1 LTTNH
6 RIQHNFKISP
16 KGPIWNKICELFSV
30 DKSKCV
36 SAISIYNEST
46 NPENTWDGHY
56 EYAVYRPDDAWRG
69 KALNKFE
76 IQPVIDVNKL
86 PEHHY
91 LPFEKA
97 EEFVNYFRNNKLDF
111 PLWLSVADFFLPSK
125 NIQYVY
131 ENHPSVLN
139 SSEMKNFSD
148 MIGIVPERILEY
160 VHHVEEKEM
169 AKSGRSEIVKK
180 ISMSLAL
187 FTKNELKLCL
197 ERENV
202 TFTREQDNKADL
214 VLLLASVLE
223 KKNIDLKTY
232 VNNFQY

>member
-1 LTTNH
+1 MTTNH

-69 KALNKFE
+69 KAFNKFE

-97 EEFVNYFRNNKLDF
+97 EEFVNYFRDNKQDF
-111 PLWLSVADFFLPSK
+111 PL
-125 NIQYVY
+125 
-131 ENHPSVLN
+131 
-139 SSEMKNFSD
+139 
-148 MIGIVPERILEY
+148 
-160 VHHVEEKEM
+160 
-169 AKSGRSEIVKK
+169 
-180 ISMSLAL
+180 
-187 FTKNELKLCL
+187 
-197 ERENV
+197 
-202 TFTREQDNKADL
+202 
-214 VLLLASVLE
+214 
-223 KKNIDLKTY
+223 
-232 VNNFQY
+232 

>member
-1 LTTNH
+1 MGVYFTQLTQSPVFSH
-6 RIQHNFKISP
+6 IQHNFKISP

-76 IQPVIDVNKL
+76 IQPIIDVNKL

-97 EEFVNYFRNNKLDF
+97 EEFVNYFRD
-111 PLWLSVADFFLPSK
+111 
-125 NIQYVY
+125 I
-131 ENHPSVLN
+131 VLN
-139 SSEMKNFSD
+139 T
-148 MIGIVPERILEY
+148 MISTV
-160 VHHVEEKEM
+160 
-169 AKSGRSEIVKK
+169 
-180 ISMSLAL
+180 
-187 FTKNELKLCL
+187 
-197 ERENV
+197 
-202 TFTREQDNKADL
+202 
-214 VLLLASVLE
+214 
-223 KKNIDLKTY
+223 
-232 VNNFQY
+232 NFQKLFKFLF

>member
-1 LTTNH
+1 MQDECIYGSRRELLDIWGFIRTKFKEFLKIDSTNH

-16 KGPIWNKICELFSV
+16 KGSNWNKICELFSV

-76 IQPVIDVNKL
+76 IQPIIDVNKL

-97 EEFVNYFRNNKLDF
+97 EEFVNYFRDNKLDF
-111 PLWLSVADFFLPSK
+111 PLLQTFPCLHKIYNMYMKITP
-125 NIQYVY
+125 VY
-131 ENHPSVLN
+131 
-139 SSEMKNFSD
+139 
-148 MIGIVPERILEY
+148 
-160 VHHVEEKEM
+160 
-169 AKSGRSEIVKK
+169 
-180 ISMSLAL
+180 
-187 FTKNELKLCL
+187 
-197 ERENV
+197 
-202 TFTREQDNKADL
+202 
-214 VLLLASVLE
+214 
-223 KKNIDLKTY
+223 
-232 VNNFQY
+232 